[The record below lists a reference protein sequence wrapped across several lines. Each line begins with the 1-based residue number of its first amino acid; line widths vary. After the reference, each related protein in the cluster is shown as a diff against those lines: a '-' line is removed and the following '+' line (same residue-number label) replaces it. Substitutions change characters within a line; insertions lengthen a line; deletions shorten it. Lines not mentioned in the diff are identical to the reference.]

1 MRPSATIS
9 TRLWRFKGESFVPHG
24 LPKRTGRPIVLGLGD
39 DCGEHQD
46 LLINLD
52 LKVPAFA
59 SLRPRGRSGG
69 GRSGDSPGRAGEFPF
84 LPRTG
89 LSSARSPLTATLS
102 TMDTPNPAKAAHLL
116 DDLESI
122 RQLLGDDN
130 LQPPLL
136 TERSKNRF
144 RCCSTWSAASRTH
157 RNRLPRAPTAPLPP
171 PKSADALLHLDS
183 ELRAAA
189 QLIMQDV
196 IDDFAPHIETEI
208 KRRLDAR
215 MERLLSQY
223 QS

>member
-1 MRPSATIS
+1 
-9 TRLWRFKGESFVPHG
+9 
-24 LPKRTGRPIVLGLGD
+24 
-39 DCGEHQD
+39 
-46 LLINLD
+46 
-52 LKVPAFA
+52 
-59 SLRPRGRSGG
+59 
-69 GRSGDSPGRAGEFPF
+69 
-84 LPRTG
+84 
-89 LSSARSPLTATLS
+89 
-102 TMDTPNPAKAAHLL
+102 MDTPKPQQKSAHLL

-136 TERSKNRF
+136 TDTVDDGEQEQIPMLFDSVGNQP
-144 RCCSTWSAASRTH
+144 AAVEQ
-157 RNRLPRAPTAPLPP
+157 PPAPPAAPAAAPVDKGP
-171 PKSADALLHLDS
+171 DALLHLDS

-223 QS
+223 E

>member
-1 MRPSATIS
+1 
-9 TRLWRFKGESFVPHG
+9 
-24 LPKRTGRPIVLGLGD
+24 
-39 DCGEHQD
+39 
-46 LLINLD
+46 
-52 LKVPAFA
+52 
-59 SLRPRGRSGG
+59 
-69 GRSGDSPGRAGEFPF
+69 
-84 LPRTG
+84 
-89 LSSARSPLTATLS
+89 
-102 TMDTPNPAKAAHLL
+102 MDTPKPQQKSAHLL

-136 TERSKNRF
+136 TDTVDDGEQEQIPMLFDPVGNEPPAVEPP
-144 RCCSTWSAASRTH
+144 AA
-157 RNRLPRAPTAPLPP
+157 PAPTAAAQPAAPADKGP
-171 PKSADALLHLDS
+171 DALLHLDS

-223 QS
+223 E

>member
-1 MRPSATIS
+1 
-9 TRLWRFKGESFVPHG
+9 
-24 LPKRTGRPIVLGLGD
+24 
-39 DCGEHQD
+39 
-46 LLINLD
+46 
-52 LKVPAFA
+52 
-59 SLRPRGRSGG
+59 
-69 GRSGDSPGRAGEFPF
+69 
-84 LPRTG
+84 
-89 LSSARSPLTATLS
+89 
-102 TMDTPNPAKAAHLL
+102 MDTPKPQQKPTHLL

-136 TERSKNRF
+136 TDTVEQARDEGQIPMLFDQVGGKPQADVIEPP
-144 RCCSTWSAASRTH
+144 TPKPAPVAPPVVEPAPAASVQQG
-157 RNRLPRAPTAPLPP
+157 
-171 PKSADALLHLDS
+171 ADVMLHLDS

-223 QS
+223 E

>member
-1 MRPSATIS
+1 
-9 TRLWRFKGESFVPHG
+9 
-24 LPKRTGRPIVLGLGD
+24 
-39 DCGEHQD
+39 
-46 LLINLD
+46 
-52 LKVPAFA
+52 
-59 SLRPRGRSGG
+59 
-69 GRSGDSPGRAGEFPF
+69 
-84 LPRTG
+84 
-89 LSSARSPLTATLS
+89 
-102 TMDTPNPAKAAHLL
+102 MDTPKPLQKPAHLL

-136 TERSKNRF
+136 TDTVDEGEQEQIPMLF
-144 RCCSTWSAASRTH
+144 EAIDATPPAIEPPAA
-157 RNRLPRAPTAPLPP
+157 PAPAPVAAPVDKGP
-171 PKSADALLHLDS
+171 DALLHLDR

-223 QS
+223 E

>member
-1 MRPSATIS
+1 MDI
-9 TRLWRFKGESFVPHG
+9 
-24 LPKRTGRPIVLGLGD
+24 PK
-39 DCGEHQD
+39 
-46 LLINLD
+46 
-52 LKVPAFA
+52 
-59 SLRPRGRSGG
+59 
-69 GRSGDSPGRAGEFPF
+69 SPQKP
-84 LPRTG
+84 
-89 LSSARSPLTATLS
+89 
-102 TMDTPNPAKAAHLL
+102 AHLL

-136 TERSKNRF
+136 TDTVAHEPVHEPVHDEQIPLLFDPINGQPEPEP
-144 RCCSTWSAASRTH
+144 AAKAEAKG
-157 RNRLPRAPTAPLPP
+157 P
-171 PKSADALLHLDS
+171 DALLHLDR

-223 QS
+223 E